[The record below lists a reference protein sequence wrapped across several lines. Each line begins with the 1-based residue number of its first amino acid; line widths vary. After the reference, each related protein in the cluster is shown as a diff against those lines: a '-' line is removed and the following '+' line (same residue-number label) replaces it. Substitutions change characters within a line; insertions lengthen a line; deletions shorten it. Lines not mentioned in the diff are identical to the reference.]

1 MTVLLDQQQ
10 QQQQQPQQNETENKV
25 FKVLLAFSQSIE
37 KSLLNNQN
45 VLQETQRNFN
55 TTTDL
60 TSVKIP
66 ESHQLDQTITSNV
79 GLYTVHLVR
88 NVIKRSDQISK
99 DFTNIIADIN
109 QQYAHKEKLYREE
122 IEYLKSQL
130 QSKGVVD
137 DKLNITN
144 KPTITTTTTTNNNV
158 STTTST
164 SAAVNDSPVDSSPNT
179 SMENLGGGG
188 ESSLA
193 SSTST
198 IASTSKKDSNLSV
211 SSLKELNSDW
221 DTKHQTEMQ
230 LNAMLSEFL
239 KDDFEI
245 SNDASFSSSPMIST
259 TPSTTSQ
266 QNLASSGSFTP
277 NPLNSSSPALTHTSS
292 SFSIEGSPS
301 RNNNS
306 QKKAM
311 LTDLLDQIDLEST
324 SSTTSGGA
332 STPSKQK
339 KGKFKFF

>member
-1 MTVLLDQQQ
+1 MTVLLEQQQ
-10 QQQQQPQQNETENKV
+10 HQSEIENKV

-37 KSLLNNQN
+37 KSLINNQN
-45 VLQETQRNFN
+45 TLLEAQREYN
-55 TTTDL
+55 TTTEFGS
-60 TSVKIP
+60 TKVP
-66 ESHQLDQTITSNV
+66 ESHQLDQAITSNV

-88 NVIKRSDQISK
+88 NVIKRSDQLSR
-99 DFTNIIADIN
+99 DFSNIISDIN
-109 QQYAHKEKLYREE
+109 QQNAHKEKLYKDE

-130 QSKGVVD
+130 HSKG
-137 DKLNITN
+137 TE
-144 KPTITTTTTTNNNV
+144 
-158 STTTST
+158 TST
-164 SAAVNDSPVDSSPNT
+164 LTANTPTARPPSVVVEQQKQSPVDSPNT
-179 SMENLGGGG
+179 SMENLALT
-188 ESSLA
+188 S
-193 SSTST
+193 SST
-198 IASTSKKDSNLSV
+198 STSKKDSSLSV
-211 SSLKELNSDW
+211 SSLKELNADW

-259 TPSTTSQ
+259 TPTTTSH

-277 NPLNSSSPALTHTSS
+277 NHLNSSSPALTHTSS

-301 RNNNS
+301 RNNS

-324 SSTTSGGA
+324 SSGGGGA